1 MNNPALKR
9 PENLNGEDMK
19 MAQNIGLQIRGP
31 TMCEHVIIRGGC
43 YNALVLINLIIA
55 FSGWVAGV
63 LVNYLADILPVQRK
77 LSLPICPSCRSPMG
91 LKNYF
96 IWPRVC
102 AGCGRRR
109 SFRGWV
115 VEITLTIATFWLWVS
130 PSHRINFIIGFIL
143 LIYFSL
149 VVVIDIEH
157 HLILHPV
164 SLIGVGIG
172 LLTGAWLHGIKA
184 TLIGG
189 IAGFGIMLGLYYLG
203 ALILRLIA
211 RLKNQVLE
219 EEEGLGFGDV
229 NLCGVLGLILG
240 WPGIAGG
247 VILAI
252 LLGGVASVIYLVV
265 MLLTRKYRSFMPIPY
280 GPFLVAS
287 AIILLFFSTSMLSI
301 L

>member
-1 MNNPALKR
+1 
-9 PENLNGEDMK
+9 
-19 MAQNIGLQIRGP
+19 
-31 TMCEHVIIRGGC
+31 MCVWEVIHAGC
-43 YNALVLINLIIA
+43 YNALVFINLIIA

-77 LSLPICPSCRSPMG
+77 LSQPICPSCGAPIG

-96 IWPRVC
+96 LWPRIC
-102 AGCGRRR
+102 AGCGQRRR
-109 SFRGWV
+109 LRCWV
-115 VEITLTIATFWLWVS
+115 VEIILTCATVWLWVL
-130 PSHRINFIIGFIL
+130 PPQRINFIVGFVL

-164 SLIGVGIG
+164 TLCGAGIG
-172 LLTGAWLHGIKA
+172 LLTGAWLHGLKA

-203 ALILRLIA
+203 AMILRLFA

-219 EEEGLGFGDV
+219 DDEGLGFGDV

-252 LLGGVASVIYLVV
+252 LLGGVASIIYLVV
-265 MLLTRKYRSFMPIPY
+265 MLLRGKYRSFMAIPY

>member
-1 MNNPALKR
+1 MPQ
-9 PENLNGEDMK
+9 END
-19 MAQNIGLQIRGP
+19 LQICGP
-31 TMCEHVIIRGGC
+31 LMRERVIIQSGC
-43 YNALVLINLIIA
+43 YNARVLINLIIA
-55 FSGWVAGV
+55 FSGWLAGV

-77 LSLPICPSCRSPMG
+77 LTSPICPSCRAAMG
-91 LKNYF
+91 LQNYF
-96 IWPRVC
+96 LWPRMC
-102 AGCGRRR
+102 TGCGRRR
-109 SFRGWV
+109 SFRCWA
-115 VEITLTIATFWLWVS
+115 VELILMCATIWLWVT
-130 PSHRINFIIGFIL
+130 PLQRLNFIAGFVL

-164 SLIGVGIG
+164 SLFGAGIG
-172 LLTGAWLHGIKA
+172 LLTGAWLHGLKA

-203 ALILRLIA
+203 ALILHLVA

-219 EEEGLGFGDV
+219 DNEGLGFGDV
-229 NLCGVLGLILG
+229 NLCGILGLILG

-265 MLLTRKYRSFMPIPY
+265 MLLTGRYRSFMAIPY

-287 AIILLFFSTSMLSI
+287 AVILLVFSTSMLSI

>member
-1 MNNPALKR
+1 
-9 PENLNGEDMK
+9 
-19 MAQNIGLQIRGP
+19 MAQKDDLQICVHY
-31 TMCEHVIIRGGC
+31 MCEWRIILSGC
-43 YNALVLINLIIA
+43 YNARVFIYLIIA
-55 FSGWVAGV
+55 ISGLVAGV
-63 LVNYLADILPVQRK
+63 LVNYLSDILPVTRK
-77 LSLPICPSCRSPMG
+77 LGPPICPSCRAPMS

-96 IWPRVC
+96 LWPRVC
-102 AGCGRRR
+102 AGCGKRRG
-109 SFRGWV
+109 FRCWV
-115 VEITLTIATFWLWVS
+115 IEIILTGATIWLWVTPQHQLS
-130 PSHRINFIIGFIL
+130 FIVGFVL

-149 VVVIDIEH
+149 VAVIDIEH

-164 SLIGVGIG
+164 SLFGAGIG
-172 LLTGAWLHGIKA
+172 LLTGSWLHGLKA

-203 ALILRLIA
+203 ALILRLFA
-211 RLKNQVLE
+211 KLKNQALE
-219 EEEGLGFGDV
+219 DDEGLGFGDV

-252 LLGGVASVIYLVV
+252 LLGGVASVIYLVI
-265 MLLTRKYRSFMPIPY
+265 MLLTGRYRSFMAIPY

>member
-1 MNNPALKR
+1 MNKSGYSRKIAH
-9 PENLNGEDMK
+9 ED
-19 MAQNIGLQIRGP
+19 GLQICVP
-31 TMCEHVIIRGGC
+31 LVCEWVIIQGGC
-43 YNALVLINLIIA
+43 YNSLVFIHLIIA

-77 LSLPICPSCRSPMG
+77 LSRPICPTCRAPMG

-96 IWPRVC
+96 FWPRVC
-102 AGCGRRR
+102 AGCGKRRR
-109 SFRGWV
+109 FRCWA
-115 VEITLTIATFWLWVS
+115 VEIILTGATVWLWIS
-130 PSHRINFIIGFIL
+130 PPIRINFIVGFIL

-164 SLIGVGIG
+164 SLFGAGIG
-172 LLTGAWLHGIKA
+172 LLIGAWLHGLRP

-203 ALILRLIA
+203 ALILRLFA

-219 EEEGLGFGDV
+219 DDEGLGFGDV

-240 WPGIAGG
+240 WPGIVGG

-252 LLGGVASVIYLVV
+252 LLGGVASIIYLVV
-265 MLLTRKYRSFMPIPY
+265 MLLTGKYRSFMAIPY

-287 AIILLFFSTSMLSI
+287 AIILLFFSTTMLSK